1 MFPLETPLS
10 CEDLYSYQ
18 DTGVRGA
25 ATGAIVSKLSSAA
38 RGAGATRAGGRVGRS
53 LIGLS
58 GLAAGLTGCVCGAR
72 ARVISTRPASDK

>member
-38 RGAGATRAGGRVGRS
+38 PRRRCHESGRSGGSVSNRSFGSRGRVDRLCLWRTRTRNIYS
-53 LIGLS
+53 S
-58 GLAAGLTGCVCGAR
+58 G
-72 ARVISTRPASDK
+72 K